1 MKALNDAVTKFVE
14 NISIS
19 AWVIDE
25 EHTIVYMNSLMRDLF
40 GDLSGHNASVIYGG
54 NEGGKEEARS
64 QGRRIRALEERDGI
78 AEVLIADVPFRRMS
92 TMADLGD
99 DGKYTLELFEDISE
113 QKLVHTNMTRA
124 LAKINTET
132 RTAKNIQHSI
142 LPIDDTYW
150 DTIALSSLYKPAEEL
165 SGDFYDL
172 LRLNDDEYLIY
183 IADVMGHGIQTAL
196 VTVYMRERVRANID
210 VALKGTDELLATL
223 VHDFNSIEIDGMM
236 YVTMALCKYSKAK
249 RELSI
254 SNAGHGC
261 SPLIV
266 RNNGRSEIIPI
277 RGMPICTLA
286 EDMVYEEELISI
298 NPGDRL
304 ILYTD
309 GIIEETDS
317 VTGQSLGAE
326 GVRELAETHHMYSGS
341 YLAKTIMDKSGSYAL
356 ISPKDDRTIIIADIL
371 S

>member
-1 MKALNDAVTKFVE
+1 MNTRNEATIKFVE

-19 AWVIDE
+19 AWILDE
-25 EHTIVYMNSLMRDLF
+25 EQTIVYMNSLMRDLF
-40 GDLSGHNASVIYGG
+40 GDLSGHKSSVIYMGSSLENSDPKEG
-54 NEGGKEEARS
+54 ENEG
-64 QGRRIRALEERDGI
+64 L
-78 AEVLIADVPFRRMS
+78 AEVMIADVPFRRLS
-92 TMADLGD
+92 TTADLGEE
-99 DGKYTLELFEDISE
+99 GKFTLELFEDISE
-113 QKLVHTNMTRA
+113 QKLIHTNMTRA
-124 LAKINTET
+124 IAKLNDET

-150 DTIALSSLYKPAEEL
+150 DTIAFSSLYFPAEDL

-172 LRLNDDEYLIY
+172 LKVNDDEYLIY

-196 VTVYMRERVRANID
+196 VSVFMRERVRANVD
-210 VALKGTDELLATL
+210 AASEGTDVLLARL

-261 SPLIV
+261 SPLVI

-277 RGMPICTLA
+277 RGMPICALA
-286 EDMVYEEELISI
+286 NDTCYEEELISL

-309 GIIEETDS
+309 GIVEERDS
-317 VTGQSLGAE
+317 VTGRSLGAE
-326 GVRELAETHHMYSGS
+326 GVRELAETHHAYSGS
-341 YLAKTIMDKSGSYAL
+341 YLAKTIMDKSNSYAL
-356 ISPKDDRTIIIADIL
+356 ISAKDDRSILIADIL